1 MKLKIKFML
10 FIMFF
15 SVITVVKA
23 DEVDLAKNAKSAILI
38 EASTGEIMWE
48 KNAHEK
54 LAPASMTKMM
64 SMLLVVESI
73 DKGNLKWDQMITVSE
88 NASKM
93 GGSQILLET
102 GEQMSVEDLFKG
114 VAVAS
119 GNDAVVALGEAIGGS
134 EEMFVKMMN
143 DRAKELGLTETNFK
157 NPHGL
162 DEENHYS
169 SAHDMAMIG
178 KELVKHKKVLEYT
191 GIYEDY
197 LRKGTS
203 KEFWLVNTNKLV
215 RFFKGV
221 DGLKTGYTDTAGY
234 CLTAT
239 IEKDGMRLISVVMGE
254 PEATTRSSE
263 TTGLINY
270 GFSMY
275 SLEKMLTTSSNLGTA
290 KVYQGENEYVTL
302 QPLKD
307 VSILNNKNKEK
318 RNVTYT
324 LDIKT
329 IKAPVKKGEIVG
341 KLNVIE
347 NGKTIDKI
355 DVTVKENVKKAT
367 LIKMYLRNLKNILSG
382 SIDF

>member
-10 FIMFF
+10 FIMIF

-38 EASTGEIMWE
+38 EASTGEIMWK

-275 SLEKMLTTSSNLGTA
+275 SLEKMLTTSSNLGNA

>member
-10 FIMFF
+10 FIMIF

-54 LAPASMTKMM
+54 LAPASMSKMM

-275 SLEKMLTTSSNLGTA
+275 SLEKMLTTSSNLGNA

>member
-10 FIMFF
+10 FIMLF
-15 SVITVVKA
+15 SVTTVVNA

-73 DKGNLKWDQMITVSE
+73 NKGNLKWDQMITVSE

-197 LRKGTS
+197 LRKGTP

-221 DGLKTGYTDTAGY
+221 DGLKTGYTGTAGY

-254 PEATTRSSE
+254 PEATTRNSE

-275 SLEKMLTTSSNLGTA
+275 SLEKMLTTNSDLGKA

-307 VSILNNKNKEK
+307 VSILNNKNKDK

-341 KLNVIE
+341 KLNIIE
-347 NGKTIDKI
+347 NGKIIDKI
-355 DVTVKENVKKAT
+355 DITVKENVKKAN

>member
-275 SLEKMLTTSSNLGTA
+275 SLEKMLTTSSNLGNA

-329 IKAPVKKGEIVG
+329 INAPVKKGEIVG

>member
-275 SLEKMLTTSSNLGTA
+275 SLEKMLTTSSNLGNA
-290 KVYQGENEYVTL
+290 KVYQGENEYVTF

>member
-275 SLEKMLTTSSNLGTA
+275 SLEKMLTTSSNLGNA

-367 LIKMYLRNLKNILSG
+367 LIKMYLRNSKNILSG

>member
-275 SLEKMLTTSSNLGTA
+275 SLEKMLTTSSNLGNA

-329 IKAPVKKGEIVG
+329 IKAPEKKGEIVV

>member
-275 SLEKMLTTSSNLGTA
+275 SLEKMLTTSSNLGNA
-290 KVYQGENEYVTL
+290 KVYQGENEYITL